1 MQIIP
6 FHISIGADEHDGF
19 VLYVFTTSRNVAIPI
34 DIPDELI
41 QCGVRLLQ
49 PLHVE
54 TLGDA
59 TDLGRALGAI
69 LFPEA
74 VRDML
79 IAQARSAQNEHARI
93 QIQIQ
98 IAVPEL
104 AALPWEWAVIDGT
117 RQWAP
122 AINDDY
128 AVVRVSSINEPAPPI
143 LVDGA
148 LQVLMLVEPDRTA
161 QFNGIHSLLTNEIA
175 TGRIAI
181 RIVEVHSIADIEQA
195 LAQHVYHVV
204 HMVGDVFLDAEHLIR
219 IRFAD
224 AIDVFSLADVFV
236 QFPDIGLVCITGS
249 AGGDP
254 QIRAMPQIF
263 AALLMSKTIN
273 AAITFS
279 GISRP
284 DTIVRFAATCYN
296 ALIDDVPLDL
306 AVTRGRRVLT
316 SGRRDIHW
324 GLAQLRI
331 VPGTEHLFVFEA
343 PADPWSWVRSLLA
356 VIGIAVA
363 VVAAILLGRLLTG
376 HTIPFLPIQVLIGL

>member
-1 MQIIP
+1 MQIVP
-6 FHISIGADEHDGF
+6 FHISIGADEQDGF
-19 VLYVFTTSRNVAIPI
+19 VLYIFTPSRNMAIPI

-41 QCGVRLLQ
+41 QCGIRLLQ

-54 TLGDA
+54 PLGDA
-59 TDLGRALGAI
+59 TELGRALGAI
-69 LFPEA
+69 LFPET
-74 VRDML
+74 VRDFL
-79 IAQARSAQNEHARI
+79 IAQARTSQNEQARI
-93 QIQIQ
+93 QIQLQ

-122 AINDDY
+122 AINEDY
-128 AVVRVSSINEPAPPI
+128 ALVRISSINEPAPPI

-148 LQVLMLVEPDRTA
+148 LQILMLVAPEQTA
-161 QFNGIHSLLTNEIA
+161 QYNGIYSLLTNEINA
-175 TGRIAI
+175 RRIAV
-181 RIVEVHSIADIEQA
+181 RIVEVHSIADIEHA
-195 LAQHVYHVV
+195 LTQHVYHVV
-204 HMVGDVFLDAEHLIR
+204 HFVGDVFLDAEHLVT

-224 AIDVFSLADVFV
+224 TIDVFALSDLMA
-236 QFPDIGLVCITGS
+236 QFPDVGLLCVTCAAS
-249 AGGDP
+249 GDP
-254 QIRAMPQIF
+254 QIRAMPQLF
-263 AALLMSKTIN
+263 AALLMSKTVN

-296 ALIDDVPLDL
+296 AIIEDVPLDL
-306 AVTRGRRVLT
+306 AVTRSRRVLT
-316 SGRRDIHW
+316 SGRRDTQW

-331 VPGTEHLFVFEA
+331 VPGTERLFVFDA

-363 VVAAILLGRLLTG
+363 VVAAILLGRMLTG
-376 HTIPFLPIQVLIGL
+376 QPLPVWPLNVIGI

>member
-1 MQIIP
+1 MHIIP
-6 FHISIGADEHDGF
+6 FHMSIGADEQDGF
-19 VLYVFTTSRNVAIPI
+19 VLYVFTPSRNVAIPI

-54 TLGDA
+54 LLGDT

-69 LFPEA
+69 LFPEV

-79 IAQARSAQNEHARI
+79 IAQARSAQTANERM
-93 QIQIQ
+93 QIQLQ

-128 AVVRVSSINEPAPPI
+128 AVVRISSVNEPAPPI

-148 LQVLMLVEPDRTA
+148 LQVLMLVEPDHTTH
-161 QFNGIHSLLTNEIA
+161 FNGIHSLLTNEIA
-175 TGRIAI
+175 TRRIAI
-181 RIVEVHSIADIEQA
+181 RIVEVRSIADVEQA
-195 LAQHVYHVV
+195 LTQHIYHVV

-219 IRFAD
+219 IRYGD
-224 AIDVFSLADVFV
+224 GIDVFTLADVLS
-236 QFPDIGLVCITGS
+236 QYPDIGLICVTGAS
-249 AGGDP
+249 NSEP

-263 AALLMSKTIN
+263 AALLMSKTVN

-316 SGRRDIHW
+316 SGRRDVHW

-331 VPGTEHLFVFEA
+331 VPGTERLFVFEA
-343 PADPWSWVRSLLA
+343 PDDPWSWVRSLLA
-356 VIGIAVA
+356 VVGIAVA

-376 HTIPFLPIQVLIGL
+376 QPIPFLPLQVIGI

>member
-1 MQIIP
+1 MHIVP

-19 VLYVFTTSRNVAIPI
+19 VLYVFTPSRNLAIPI
-34 DIPDELI
+34 EIPEELI
-41 QCGVRLLQ
+41 QCGSRLIQ
-49 PLHVE
+49 PLNHE
-54 TLGDA
+54 PLGDV
-59 TDLGRALGAI
+59 TELGRALGAI
-69 LFPEA
+69 LFPDT
-74 VRDML
+74 VRDMM
-79 IAQARSAQNEHARI
+79 IALARNTQNEQGRI
-93 QIQIQ
+93 QIQLQ

-128 AVVRVSSINEPAPPI
+128 AMVRVSSINEPAPPI

-148 LQVLMLVEPDRTA
+148 LQVLILVAPDQTA
-161 QFNGIHSLLTNEIA
+161 QFNSISSLLADEIQA
-175 TGRIAI
+175 RRIAI
-181 RIVEVHSIADIEQA
+181 RIIEVNRIADIEHA
-195 LAQHVYHVV
+195 LTQHVYHVV
-204 HMVGDVFLDAEHLIR
+204 HFIGDVVLDTEHLIR
-219 IRFAD
+219 INFAS
-224 AIDVFSLADVFV
+224 AIDVFELSDILA
-236 QFPDIGLVCITGS
+236 QFPDIGLLCVTS
-249 AGGDP
+249 AASGEP

-296 ALIDDVPLDL
+296 ALIDEVPLDL
-306 AVTRGRRVLT
+306 AVTRGRRALT
-316 SGRRDIHW
+316 SGRRDTHW

-331 VPGTEHLFVFEA
+331 VPGTEKLFVFEA
-343 PADPWSWVRSLLA
+343 PVDPWSWVRSFLA
-356 VIGIAVA
+356 VVGIAVA

-376 HTIPFLPIQVLIGL
+376 QSIPFLPVNMLWL